1 MARRIEEILFPQCF
15 GLGPWKFVNLVNY
28 WIEKE
33 MKTFIWKE
41 YIELQQGA
49 LDWEQPAQ
57 ECLVIQERSS
67 GIARFCGCYKVLG
80 LLEVGTCMVTVRV

>member
-1 MARRIEEILFPQCF
+1 MEICESGELLDRE
-15 GLGPWKFVNLVNY
+15 GNENVYLEVIYRTSAGRLV
-28 WIEKE
+28 
-33 MKTFIWKE
+33 
-41 YIELQQGA
+41 A
-49 LDWEQPAQ
+49 LDWEHLAQ

>member
-1 MARRIEEILFPQCF
+1 MVWTGFLEICESGELLDRKGNENVYLEVIYRISA
-15 GLGPWKFVNLVNY
+15 GSLVV
-28 WIEKE
+28 
-33 MKTFIWKE
+33 
-41 YIELQQGA
+41 

-57 ECLVIQERSS
+57 ESLVIQERSS